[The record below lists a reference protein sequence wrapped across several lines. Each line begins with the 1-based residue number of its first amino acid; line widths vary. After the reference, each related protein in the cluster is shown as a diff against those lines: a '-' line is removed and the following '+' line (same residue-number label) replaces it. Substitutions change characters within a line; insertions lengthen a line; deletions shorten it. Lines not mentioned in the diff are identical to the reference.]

1 MMQCHQRKSGSTD
14 AMPHAGL
21 MSTKDSFDSAEG
33 ALLRARLHLRGARR
47 RLKQG
52 KVAAGIITLYDA
64 LIFGLRSYC
73 IVPEHRNQIDPGES
87 LDLIEERVMIKALRK
102 GGIIDSAFDLEEFEE
117 LVDRAARDEMADYD
131 YRPLLMTFESLMTR
145 IEVMPFDE
153 ASLPQEDSS
162 TF

>member
-1 MMQCHQRKSGSTD
+1 
-14 AMPHAGL
+14 MPHSGL
-21 MSTKDSFDSAEG
+21 MSTRESFESAEG

-52 KVAAGIITLYDA
+52 KVAAGITTLYDA
-64 LIFGLRSYC
+64 LIFGLRFYFM
-73 IVPEHRNQIDPGES
+73 IPEHRSRIDPGEE

-102 GGIIDSAFDLEEFEE
+102 AGILDSAFDLDEFEE
-117 LVDRAARDEMADYD
+117 LVDRAAWDEMADYD
-131 YRPLLMTFESLMTR
+131 YRPLLITFESLMTR

-153 ASLPQEDSS
+153 ASLPQEDPS